1 MPFHEPEI
9 LAIVVSASFAAGLNV
24 YATLLT
30 LGLLGRFH
38 ALPLPPALHLIES
51 WPVIIIAGA
60 LFGLEFFADKIPAF
74 DLIWNALHTF
84 IRIPVAAF
92 MAWGA
97 AQQLSPGGQIAAAAL
112 GGLIAL
118 ASHGGKLAVR
128 AAVTP
133 SPEPLSNMALSL
145 GEDIVAVGLTWV
157 ATAHPVAAAVFVAVC
172 LVAVVFTIRLVVRAF
187 RRLFSGTGGQIPLQ
201 VSKNKSKT

>member
-9 LAIVVSASFAAGLNV
+9 LACVVRVSFAAGMTV
-24 YATLLT
+24 YAPLLT

-60 LFGLEFFADKIPAF
+60 LFALEFFADKIPAF

-84 IRIPVAAF
+84 IRIPLAGF

-97 AQQLSPGGQIAAAAL
+97 VQQLSPGAQLAAAL
-112 GGLIAL
+112 LGALIAL
-118 ASHGGKLAVR
+118 ASHGGQLAVR

-133 SPEPLSNMALSL
+133 SPEPVSNMALSL
-145 GEDIVAVGLTWV
+145 GEDIVAVGASWV
-157 ATAHPVAAAVFVAVC
+157 ATAHPVAAAIFVAGCPVGVGVSSPPV
-172 LVAVVFTIRLVVRAF
+172 LLG
-187 RRLFSGTGGQIPLQ
+187 LLPPFSG
-201 VSKNKSKT
+201 